1 MDITRHTRDGRL
13 LLAVSGRI
21 DGYWADHLNT
31 VVSDAV
37 RQGYRRIRVDCANV
51 TFLSSAGIGVL
62 VQCHKQLTGISGAFH
77 VTNPSKPVLTL
88 LDMTRLT
95 DILVDRTASE
105 ESPAETGVHRRSIVR
120 DGLHARV
127 HDFEDAAPLVCR
139 AIGDAPG
146 AEGRTATTACSNL
159 GEIAPAVAI
168 GVGAFGAGF
177 DDCRS
182 RFGEWLAVG
191 GAAVYQPGDGTNVAD
206 YLVAHG
212 PLGGDVQLLHGL
224 VCEGGFR
231 QLITFE
237 TMSIETP
244 IGLSTLIRLAL
255 DESGAT
261 AAAIVMVAEASGL
274 VGAAI
279 RRSPVAT
286 TVDRHYLAF
295 PQVRANLSFTAEPA
309 YVQSVALIGGVVSR
323 EGGADHPQLRPVGG
337 GAMGHLH
344 AAAFRFH
351 AVKKGYLDLAPTVA
365 SLFDD
370 QRLLGVLHL
379 LHDDRGA
386 AGAGE
391 STFIRGA
398 CWVGPL
404 TGGFAVEASHEGT
417 KARS

>member
-1 MDITRHTRDGRL
+1 MDITRQSNGGRL
-13 LLAVSGRI
+13 VLAVSGRI

-31 VVSDAV
+31 VVTDAV
-37 RQGYRRIRVDCANV
+37 RQGHRRIRVDCSSV
-51 TFLSSAGIGVL
+51 SFLSSAGIGVL

-77 VTNPSKPVLTL
+77 VVNPSTAVLTL

-95 DILVDRTASE
+95 DILVDRAALE
-105 ESPAETGVHRRSIVR
+105 DAPAETGAHRRSIVR
-120 DGLHARV
+120 DGLVARV
-127 HDFEDAAPLVCR
+127 HDFDDAAPLVCR
-139 AIGDAPG
+139 VIGDAPSVD
-146 AEGRTATTACSNL
+146 GRTPTTCRNL
-159 GEIAPAVAI
+159 GAIAPAVAI

-177 DDCRS
+177 DDCRA
-182 RFGEWLAVG
+182 RFGELLAVG

-212 PLGGDVQLLHGL
+212 PLGSDVHLLHGL

-237 TMSIETP
+237 TTSIETP
-244 IGLSTLIRLAL
+244 IGLSTLVRLVL
-255 DESGAT
+255 DETDGSGA
-261 AAAIVMVAEASGL
+261 ALVMVAEASGL

-279 RRSPVAT
+279 RRSPVAPG
-286 TVDRHYLAF
+286 VDRDYLAF
-295 PQVRANLSFTAEPA
+295 PQVRANLSFTADPA
-309 YVQSVALIGGVVSR
+309 YVQSVALVGGVVTR
-323 EGGADHPQLRPVGG
+323 DTRADHPQLRPVGG
-337 GAMGHLH
+337 GVSGHLH

-386 AGAGE
+386 SGASE
-391 STFIRGA
+391 SAVIRGA
-398 CWVGPL
+398 CWAGPL
-404 TGGFAVEASHEGT
+404 AGLP
-417 KARS
+417 